1 MNGRNKIVELEEN
14 VSYFGA
20 THSDWLYSAMCME
33 EISFFLYPYTDKKRR
48 RRTVLILLRL

>member
-33 EISFFLYPYTDKKRR
+33 EISFFCIHTPIRKEEEEQY
-48 RRTVLILLRL
+48 